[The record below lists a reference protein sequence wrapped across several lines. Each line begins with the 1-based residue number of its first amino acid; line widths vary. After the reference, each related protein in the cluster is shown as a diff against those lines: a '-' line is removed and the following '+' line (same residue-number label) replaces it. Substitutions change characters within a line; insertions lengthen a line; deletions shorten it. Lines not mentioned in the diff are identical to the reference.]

1 MEGNTKI
8 WKDRGLFLA
17 GTYGIP
23 IPQTNPLHLQQ
34 SNEAPTLDSTITTSR
49 ILQPQL
55 KPFYEV
61 QLTL

>member
-8 WKDRGLFLA
+8 WKNRGLFLA
-17 GTYGIP
+17 GPHGIP

-34 SNEAPTLDSTITTSR
+34 SNEAPTLDSTIATSR

-55 KPFYEV
+55 KPFYELR
-61 QLTL
+61 LTL